1 MYNFSPYMHPS
12 QLNSMHPQDKFY
24 ALKANAPLDFALS
37 FATTASGH
45 SGTAGHLRLYIAAA
59 APAAH
64 ICKIDAHGTAR
75 HSAFVAFV
83 GPALLSNARDAT
95 TGKVAST
102 GMIGFDRAD
111 VGWGVATGEQ
121 QLAQSGYAWGR
132 YVLSP
137 A

>member
-1 MYNFSPYMHPS
+1 
-12 QLNSMHPQDKFY
+12 
-24 ALKANAPLDFALS
+24 
-37 FATTASGH
+37 
-45 SGTAGHLRLYIAAA
+45 
-59 APAAH
+59 
-64 ICKIDAHGTAR
+64 
-75 HSAFVAFV
+75 VAFV